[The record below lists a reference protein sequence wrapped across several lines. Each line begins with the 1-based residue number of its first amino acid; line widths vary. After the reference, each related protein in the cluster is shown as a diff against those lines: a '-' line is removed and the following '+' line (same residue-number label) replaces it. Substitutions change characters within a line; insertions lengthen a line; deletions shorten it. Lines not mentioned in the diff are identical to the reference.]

1 MADYYPLI
9 ARAVAGLEK
18 NTGDARRALYER
30 ARTALVAQLRSV
42 NPPLSEN
49 DVTRERLALEESI
62 RKVEAEA
69 ARKNNVDSTN
79 GAAPTRVRAPEFPR
93 WEPPPSSAMNDD
105 EPPPRHAA
113 EPQTRHAAEPQA
125 RHVAEPPPRHAAE
138 PQARQAAQ
146 PRSEAANGRQ
156 PAARPLRSSAPAAA
170 PATNGMLGG
179 ERYADPVFDQPIAS
193 EQAPNV
199 PPRPVRPK
207 SDRRSLLDA
216 GLKDFREGVP
226 APGEDNDPMPR
237 VVKNGPARE
246 NGALPSSH
254 DFDRIDAR
262 SYDPHSTA
270 MADYPAPPMLE
281 QGADYD
287 DARPLPAKARH
298 QGGPAMERVSRRSFG
313 DIVRLSLTL
322 LVLAGLL
329 GVIVWQWPN
338 MMSLYQSAR
347 TPSPPPTQVAGDQ
360 QPTKARKVPDRLEPS
375 GGTAPAAATQQPAL
389 AAAPVTGPA
398 ASGATVAQKVV
409 LYEEDPSDP
418 NGRRFVGSAIWRTEK
433 VSPGPGQP
441 EEVLIRAD
449 VEIPDRKLSMIWSL
463 RRNTDQ
469 SLPASHTVE
478 IMFKLPQ
485 DFPPGSVTNVPG
497 ILMKQTEQTR
507 GAPLAGHAV
516 KVTDSY
522 YLIGLSSYD
531 ADRENNLRM
540 LKERGWFDI
549 PVVYSNKRRAILAV
563 EKGTPGDRAFAEAF
577 AAWRQ

>member
-18 NTGDARRALYER
+18 NSGDARRALYER

-69 ARKNNVDSTN
+69 ARKTWVDPAN

-93 WEPPPSSAMNDD
+93 WDPPPASAAPDDD
-105 EPPPRHAA
+105 EQSP
-113 EPQTRHAAEPQA
+113 
-125 RHVAEPPPRHAAE
+125 
-138 PQARQAAQ
+138 RQAPA
-146 PRSEAANGRQ
+146 PRESANGRQ
-156 PAARPLRSSAPAAA
+156 PPTARSFRSPSPAPSAA
-170 PATNGMLGG
+170 PAQNSMLGG
-179 ERYADPVFDQPIAS
+179 ERYVDPVFDQPLPS
-193 EQAPNV
+193 EQAPNM
-199 PPRPVRPK
+199 PPRPATARPPK
-207 SDRRSLLDA
+207 QDRRSLQDS
-216 GLKDFREGVP
+216 GLKNFRDVVSEN
-226 APGEDNDPMPR
+226 GEDNDPLPR
-237 VVKNGPARE
+237 VVKEGPRRD
-246 NGALPSSH
+246 NGAAPPASH
-254 DFDRIDAR
+254 DFDRIDTR
-262 SYDPHSTA
+262 SYDPHGAPLS
-270 MADYPAPPMLE
+270 DYPAQPMLE
-281 QGADYD
+281 QGPDYD
-287 DARPLPAKARH
+287 EARPLPAKAR
-298 QGGPAMERVSRRSFG
+298 QGGAAMERASRRSIG
-313 DIVRLSLTL
+313 EYVRIALTL
-322 LVLAGLL
+322 LILAGLG

-338 MMSLYQSAR
+338 MASLYRSAR
-347 TPSPPPTQVAGDQ
+347 TSAPATQVADDS
-360 QPTKARKVPDRLEPS
+360 QPSKSRSTKVPDRLDQS
-375 GGTAPAAATQQPAL
+375 GGAPTAATQSQPTL
-389 AAAPVTGPA
+389 AAAP
-398 ASGATVAQKVV
+398 SGAAATGAAVAQKVV
-409 LYEEDPSDP
+409 LYEEDPNDP
-418 NGRRFVGSAIWRTEK
+418 QGKRFVGSAIWRTER

-441 EEVLIRAD
+441 EEVAIRAD
-449 VEIPDRKLSMIWSL
+449 VEIPDRKLTMTWSL

-478 IMFKLPQ
+478 IMFRLPQ

-507 GAPLAGHAV
+507 GSPLAGHAV

-522 YLIGLSSYD
+522 YLIGLSSFD
-531 ADRENNLRM
+531 ADRENNMRM

>member
-18 NTGDARRALYER
+18 NTGDGRRALYER

-69 ARKNNVDSTN
+69 SRKAWVDPAN
-79 GAAPTRVRAPEFPR
+79 GGAPTRVRAPEFPR
-93 WEPPPSSAMNDD
+93 WDPPPSTAPDDD
-105 EPPPRHAA
+105 EPPPRPAA
-113 EPQTRHAAEPQA
+113 EPQ
-125 RHVAEPPPRHAAE
+125 PRHAAE

-146 PRSEAANGRQ
+146 PRNEPLNGGRQ
-156 PAARPLRSSAPAAA
+156 APARPLRASNAAA
-170 PATNGMLGG
+170 ANAATAPVSNGMLAG
-179 ERYADPVFDQPIAS
+179 ERYAEPMFEQPVPP
-193 EQAPNV
+193 EQASNGA
-199 PPRPVRPK
+199 RPVTARAPK
-207 SDRRSLLDA
+207 QQQDRRSLQDA
-216 GLKDFREGVP
+216 GLKNFRAGVTEN
-226 APGEDNDPMPR
+226 GEDHDPLPR
-237 VVKNGPARE
+237 VVKNGP
-246 NGALPSSH
+246 LPTSH
-254 DFDRIDAR
+254 DFDRIDTR
-262 SYDPHSTA
+262 SYDPHG
-270 MADYPAPPMLE
+270 APMSDFPQMLE
-281 QGADYD
+281 QGPDYD
-287 DARPLPAKARH
+287 DARPLPAKAVR
-298 QGGPAMERVSRRSFG
+298 QGGGAAMERVSRRSLG
-313 DIVRLSLTL
+313 DVVRITFTL
-322 LVLAGLL
+322 LILAGLL

-338 MMSLYQSAR
+338 MMSIYQSAR
-347 TPSPPPTQVAGDQ
+347 APAPPPATTVAGDS
-360 QPTKARKVPDRLEPS
+360 QPTKTRSNKVTDRLEQPGQTGAPS
-375 GGTAPAAATQQPAL
+375 AAPSQPPTST
-389 AAAPVTGPA
+389 AAAPSGA
-398 ASGATVAQKVV
+398 AALGGATVAQKVV

-418 NGRRFVGSAIWRTEK
+418 NGRQFVGSAIWRVERL
-433 VSPGPGQP
+433 PPPAAGQP
-441 EEVLIRAD
+441 EEIAIRAD
-449 VEIPDRKLSMIWSL
+449 VEIPDRKLTMTWSL
-463 RRNTDQ
+463 RRNTDP

-478 IMFKLPQ
+478 ILFKLPQ
-485 DFPPGSVTNVPG
+485 DFPSGAVTNVPG

-522 YLIGLSSYD
+522 YLIGLSSFD

>member
-69 ARKNNVDSTN
+69 ARKSFVEPAN
-79 GAAPTRVRAPEFPR
+79 GGATQTRIRAPEFPR
-93 WEPPPSSAMNDD
+93 WDPPASTARDD
-105 EPPPRHAA
+105 EQPSRPS
-113 EPQTRHAAEPQA
+113 
-125 RHVAEPPPRHAAE
+125 
-138 PQARQAAQ
+138 AQ
-146 PRSEAANGRQ
+146 PRGEAVNGRQ
-156 PAARPLRSSAPAAA
+156 APTRSLRSQGPSVPPAQ
-170 PATNGMLGG
+170 NGMFGDQRQVDG
-179 ERYADPVFDQPIAS
+179 RQVDARKVDARQIDPALDQPVPS
-193 EQAPNV
+193 EQAPAN
-199 PPRPVRPK
+199 PPRPVTPRASK
-207 SDRRSLLDA
+207 QQDRRSLKDA
-216 GLKDFREGVP
+216 GLKNFRDVVAEN
-226 APGEDNDPMPR
+226 GEDTDPLPR
-237 VVKNGPARE
+237 VVKSGPRE
-246 NGALPSSH
+246 NGAMPPSSH
-254 DFDRIDAR
+254 EFDRLDTR
-262 SYDPHSTA
+262 SYDPHGSP
-270 MADYPAPPMLE
+270 MSDYAAQPMLE
-281 QGADYD
+281 QGPDYD
-287 DARPLPAKARH
+287 DARPLSPKARSAAAMDR
-298 QGGPAMERVSRRSFG
+298 GPRRSFG
-313 DIVRLSLTL
+313 DIIRTGLML
-322 LVLAGLL
+322 LILAGLG

-338 MMSLYQSAR
+338 MAALYRAAR
-347 TPSPPPTQVAGDQ
+347 APAPTTEVVRDS
-360 QPTKARKVPDRLEPS
+360 QPTTTRSTKITERLPQNDA
-375 GGTAPAAATQQPAL
+375 APAAPSQPQL
-389 AAAPVTGPA
+389 ANAPSAGTAA
-398 ASGATVAQKVV
+398 GATVAQKVV
-409 LYEEDPSDP
+409 LYEEDPDDP
-418 NGRRFVGSAIWRTEK
+418 QGKRFVGSAIWRTER

-441 EEVLIRAD
+441 EEIAIRAD
-449 VEIPDRKLSMIWSL
+449 VEIPDRKLTMTWSL

-478 IMFKLPQ
+478 IMFRLPQ
-485 DFPPGSVTNVPG
+485 DFPPGSVVNVPG

-522 YLIGLSSYD
+522 YLIGLSSFD

-549 PVVYSNKRRAILAV
+549 PVVYGNKRRAILAV

>member
-69 ARKNNVDSTN
+69 ARKTWVDPGN
-79 GAAPTRVRAPEFPR
+79 GAAQTRVRAPEFPR
-93 WEPPPSSAMNDD
+93 WDPPPPTAPEAEH
-105 EPPPRHAA
+105 EPPPRPAKQPRA
-113 EPQTRHAAEPQA
+113 EP
-125 RHVAEPPPRHAAE
+125 V
-138 PQARQAAQ
+138 
-146 PRSEAANGRQ
+146 NGRQ
-156 PAARPLRSSAPAAA
+156 APARPVRSPVAASAAA
-170 PATNGMLGG
+170 PAPIPVPAQNGMLGQQ
-179 ERYADPVFDQPIAS
+179 RSFDPVFDQPLSS
-193 EQAPNV
+193 EQAPGML
-199 PPRPVRPK
+199 PRPVAARPK
-207 SDRRSLLDA
+207 PDRRPLSDA
-216 GLKDFREGVP
+216 GLKDFREVVSD
-226 APGEDNDPMPR
+226 ADEDNDPLPR
-237 VVKNGPARE
+237 VVRSGPRE
-246 NGALPSSH
+246 NGAAPPVSH
-254 DFDRIDAR
+254 EFDRIDGR
-262 SYDPHSTA
+262 PFDPHGSPLS
-270 MADYPAPPMLE
+270 DYPAQPMLE
-281 QGADYD
+281 QGHDYD
-287 DARPLPAKARH
+287 DARSPSSKVR
-298 QGGPAMERVSRRSFG
+298 QGAAMERASRRSFG
-313 DIVRLSLTL
+313 DVIRIALTL
-322 LVLAGLL
+322 LVLAGLG

-338 MMSLYQSAR
+338 MASLYRSAR
-347 TPSPPPTQVAGDQ
+347 APAPPPTVVVNDS
-360 QPTKARKVPDRLEPS
+360 QPTTTRSPKITERFEPS
-375 GGTAPAAATQQPAL
+375 GSAAPTAPAQTTL
-389 AAAPVTGPA
+389 AAVPTGPA
-398 ASGATVAQKVV
+398 AAPGASVAQKVV

-418 NGRRFVGSAIWRTEK
+418 NGRRFVGSAIWRTER

-441 EEVLIRAD
+441 EEVAIRAD
-449 VEIPDRKLSMIWSL
+449 VEIPDRKLTMTWSL

-478 IMFKLPQ
+478 IMFRLPQ

-522 YLIGLSSYD
+522 YLIGLSSFD
-531 ADRENNLRM
+531 ADRESNLRM

>member
-69 ARKNNVDSTN
+69 ARKTWVDPGN
-79 GAAPTRVRAPEFPR
+79 GAAQTRVRAPEFPR
-93 WEPPPSSAMNDD
+93 WDPPPSTVPEEHEAR
-105 EPPPRHAA
+105 PRAA
-113 EPQTRHAAEPQA
+113 K
-125 RHVAEPPPRHAAE
+125 
-138 PQARQAAQ
+138 Q
-146 PRSEAANGRQ
+146 PRAEAPNGRQ
-156 PAARPLRSSAPAAA
+156 AAARPLRSPAPVAA
-170 PATNGMLGG
+170 PAPAEAPAQNGMLGA
-179 ERYADPVFDQPIAS
+179 ERSFDPVFDQPMSS
-193 EQAPNV
+193 EQAPGMQ
-199 PPRPVRPK
+199 PRPVAARPK
-207 SDRRSLLDA
+207 PDRRSLLD
-216 GLKDFREGVP
+216 GVKDFREVVSEN
-226 APGEDNDPMPR
+226 GEDHDPLPR
-237 VVKNGPARE
+237 VVRSGPRE
-246 NGALPSSH
+246 NGAALPASH
-254 DFDRIDAR
+254 EFDRIDGR
-262 SYDPHSTA
+262 PFDPHGSP
-270 MADYPAPPMLE
+270 MSDYPAQPMLE
-281 QGADYD
+281 QGPDYD
-287 DARPLPAKARH
+287 DARPHSSKVR
-298 QGGPAMERVSRRSFG
+298 QGAAMERASRRSFG
-313 DIVRLSLTL
+313 DIIRIALTL
-322 LVLAGLL
+322 LILAGLG

-338 MMSLYQSAR
+338 MASLYRSAR
-347 TPSPPPTQVAGDQ
+347 APAPPPTVVLNDS
-360 QPTKARKVPDRLEPS
+360 QPTTTRSPKITERFEPS
-375 GGTAPAAATQQPAL
+375 GGPAPTAAAQPTLTAV
-389 AAAPVTGPA
+389 PTGPA
-398 ASGATVAQKVV
+398 ASALGATVAQKVV
-409 LYEEDPSDP
+409 LYEEDPSEP
-418 NGRRFVGSAIWRTEK
+418 NGRRFVGSAIWRTER

-441 EEVLIRAD
+441 EEVAIRAD
-449 VEIPDRKLSMIWSL
+449 VEIPDRKLTMTWSL

-478 IMFKLPQ
+478 IMFRLPQ

-507 GAPLAGHAV
+507 GSPLAGHAV

-522 YLIGLSSYD
+522 YLIGLSSFD
-531 ADRENNLRM
+531 ADRESNLRM

>member
-69 ARKNNVDSTN
+69 ARKTWVDPAN
-79 GAAPTRVRAPEFPR
+79 GGAAQTRVRAPEFPR
-93 WEPPPSSAMNDD
+93 WDPPLPAARHDEEPPRPAA
-105 EPPPRHAA
+105 PPRN
-113 EPQTRHAAEPQA
+113 
-125 RHVAEPPPRHAAE
+125 
-138 PQARQAAQ
+138 
-146 PRSEAANGRQ
+146 EALNGRQ
-156 PAARPLRSSAPAAA
+156 PTARARAPGPSAP
-170 PATNGMLGG
+170 PASNGMRG
-179 ERYADPVFDQPIAS
+179 EQRHVDPMFEQPMPS
-193 EQAPNV
+193 EQGPPMPQRPPTPRAP
-199 PPRPVRPK
+199 K
-207 SDRRSLLDA
+207 QQDRRSLQEG
-216 GLKDFREGVP
+216 GLKNFRDVISESND
-226 APGEDNDPMPR
+226 DNDPLPR
-237 VVKNGPARE
+237 VVKSGPRE
-246 NGALPSSH
+246 NGAMPLPSSH
-254 DFDRIDAR
+254 EFDRLDSR
-262 SYDPHSTA
+262 SYDPHGSP
-270 MADYPAPPMLE
+270 MSDYPPQSMLE
-281 QGADYD
+281 QGPDYD
-287 DARPLPAKARH
+287 EGQPRASKGRQAA
-298 QGGPAMERVSRRSFG
+298 AMSQRSFG
-313 DIVRLSLTL
+313 DILRTALML
-322 LVLAGLL
+322 LILAGLG

-338 MMSLYQSAR
+338 MAALYRSAR
-347 TPSPPPTQVAGDQ
+347 APAPTTEIARDS
-360 QPTKARKVPDRLEPS
+360 QPTTTRSTKITDRLDQSGAGPIPS
-375 GGTAPAAATQQPAL
+375 QPQLANVPTDAA
-389 AAAPVTGPA
+389 
-398 ASGATVAQKVV
+398 GATVAQKVV
-409 LYEEDPSDP
+409 LYEEDPTDP
-418 NGRRFVGSAIWRTEK
+418 QGKRFVGSAIWRTER

-441 EEVLIRAD
+441 EEVAIRAD
-449 VEIPDRKLSMIWSL
+449 VEIPERKLAMTWSL
-463 RRNTDQ
+463 RRNNDQ

-478 IMFKLPQ
+478 IMFRLPQ
-485 DFPPGSVTNVPG
+485 DFPAGSVINVPG

-522 YLIGLSSYD
+522 YLIGLSSFD

>member
-69 ARKNNVDSTN
+69 ARKAWVDPAN
-79 GAAPTRVRAPEFPR
+79 GQAPTRVRAPEFPR
-93 WEPPPSSAMNDD
+93 WEPPPSAAHEDD
-105 EPPPRHAA
+105 EPHPRHAA
-113 EPQTRHAAEPQA
+113 EPQTRHAAEPQM
-125 RHVAEPPPRHAAE
+125 
-138 PQARQAAQ
+138 RQAA
-146 PRSEAANGRQ
+146 PLRGEGVNGRQ
-156 PAARPLRSSAPAAA
+156 PPVRPLRSAGPSPA

-179 ERYADPVFDQPIAS
+179 ERYVDPVFDQPMPS
-193 EQAPNV
+193 EQAPNM
-199 PPRPVRPK
+199 PPRPVTVRPPK
-207 SDRRSLLDA
+207 QDRRSLQDS
-216 GLKDFREGVP
+216 GLKNFREGVSEN
-226 APGEDNDPMPR
+226 GEDNDPLPR
-237 VVKNGPARE
+237 VVKSGPRD
-246 NGALPSSH
+246 NGAGLPASH
-254 DFDRIDAR
+254 DFDRIDSR
-262 SYDPHSTA
+262 SYDPHGAPLS
-270 MADYPAPPMLE
+270 DYPAPPMLE
-281 QGADYD
+281 QSHDYE
-287 DARPLPAKARH
+287 DARPLPSKAVR
-298 QGGPAMERVSRRSFG
+298 QGGPAIERASRRSFG
-313 DIVRLSLTL
+313 DIIRIALTL
-322 LVLAGLL
+322 LILAGLG

-338 MMSLYQSAR
+338 MASLYRSAR
-347 TPSPPPTQVAGDQ
+347 APAPPPTEVAGDAA
-360 QPTKARKVPDRLEPS
+360 PTKARSTKVTDRLEQTGAS
-375 GGTAPAAATQQPAL
+375 PAAPSQTTL
-389 AAAPVTGPA
+389 AAVPPA
-398 ASGATVAQKVV
+398 TGATVAQKVV

-418 NGRRFVGSAIWRTEK
+418 NGKRFVGSAIWRTER

-441 EEVLIRAD
+441 EEVAIRAD
-449 VEIPDRKLSMIWSL
+449 VEIPDRKLTMTWSL
-463 RRNTDQ
+463 RRNTDK

-478 IMFKLPQ
+478 IMFRLPQ
-485 DFPPGSVTNVPG
+485 DFPPGTVTNVPG

-522 YLIGLSSYD
+522 YLIGLSSFD
-531 ADRENNLRM
+531 ADRENNMRM

-563 EKGTPGDRAFAEAF
+563 EKGTPGDRVFAEAF

>member
-69 ARKNNVDSTN
+69 ARKTWVDPAN
-79 GAAPTRVRAPEFPR
+79 GPAPTRVRAPEFPR
-93 WEPPPSSAMNDD
+93 WEPPPVAAHDDD
-105 EPPPRHAA
+105 EPRPRPAAEPQMRHAA
-113 EPQTRHAAEPQA
+113 EPQIRH
-125 RHVAEPPPRHAAE
+125 
-138 PQARQAAQ
+138 AAQ
-146 PRSEAANGRQ
+146 PRSEPVNGR
-156 PAARPLRSSAPAAA
+156 PPPPARPLRSPGGSAAPAA
-170 PATNGMLGG
+170 NSMLSG
-179 ERYADPVFDQPIAS
+179 ERYVDPVFDQPMPS
-193 EQAPNV
+193 EQAPGM
-199 PPRPVRPK
+199 PPRPATARAPK
-207 SDRRSLLDA
+207 QQDRRSLQDS
-216 GLKDFREGVP
+216 GLKNFRDVVSEN
-226 APGEDNDPMPR
+226 GEDNDPLPR
-237 VVKNGPARE
+237 VVKSGPRD
-246 NGALPSSH
+246 NGAGFPASH

-262 SYDPHSTA
+262 SYDPHGA
-270 MADYPAPPMLE
+270 PLADYPAQPMLE

-287 DARPLPAKARH
+287 EARPLPAKVR
-298 QGGPAMERVSRRSFG
+298 QSVAMERVSRRSFG
-313 DIVRLSLTL
+313 DIVRIALTL
-322 LVLAGLL
+322 LILAGLG

-338 MMSLYQSAR
+338 MRSLYQSAR
-347 TPSPPPTQVAGDQ
+347 APAAPTEVAGDS
-360 QPTKARKVPDRLEPS
+360 QPTKTRSTKVPDRLDQT
-375 GGTAPAAATQQPAL
+375 GGAPAAPSQTTL
-389 AAAPVTGPA
+389 AAAPSGA
-398 ASGATVAQKVV
+398 AATAATVAQKVV
-409 LYEEDPSDP
+409 LYEEDPGDP
-418 NGRRFVGSAIWRTEK
+418 NGKRFVGSAIWRIER

-441 EEVLIRAD
+441 EEVAIRAD
-449 VEIPDRKLSMIWSL
+449 VEIPDRKLTMIWSL

-478 IMFKLPQ
+478 ILFKLPQ
-485 DFPPGSVTNVPG
+485 DFPPGAVTNVPG

-516 KVTDSY
+516 KVTDAY
-522 YLIGLSSYD
+522 YLIGLSSFD

-563 EKGTPGDRAFAEAF
+563 EKGTPGDRVFAEAF

>member
-69 ARKNNVDSTN
+69 ARKTWVDPAN
-79 GAAPTRVRAPEFPR
+79 GPAPARVRAPEFPR
-93 WEPPPSSAMNDD
+93 WDPPPASAAPDDD
-105 EPPPRHAA
+105 EPSPRHA
-113 EPQTRHAAEPQA
+113 P
-125 RHVAEPPPRHAAE
+125 
-138 PQARQAAQ
+138 Q
-146 PRSEAANGRQ
+146 PRESANGRQ
-156 PAARPLRSSAPAAA
+156 PPTARSLRSSNPPPSAA
-170 PATNGMLGG
+170 PAPAGMLGG
-179 ERYADPVFDQPIAS
+179 ERYVDPVFDQPLMP
-193 EQAPNV
+193 EQAPPV
-199 PPRPVRPK
+199 PPRPASARPPK
-207 SDRRSLLDA
+207 QDRRSLHDS
-216 GLKDFREGVP
+216 GLKNFRDVVSEN
-226 APGEDNDPMPR
+226 GEDNDPLPR
-237 VVKNGPARE
+237 VVKEGPRRD
-246 NGALPSSH
+246 NGAAPPASH
-254 DFDRIDAR
+254 DFDRIDSR
-262 SYDPHSTA
+262 SYDPHGAPLS
-270 MADYPAPPMLE
+270 DYPAQPMLE
-281 QGADYD
+281 QGPDYD
-287 DARPLPAKARH
+287 EVRPLPAKTR
-298 QGGPAMERVSRRSFG
+298 QGGAAAAMERASRRSIG
-313 DIVRLSLTL
+313 EYVRIALTL
-322 LVLAGLL
+322 LILAGLG

-338 MMSLYQSAR
+338 MASLYRSAR
-347 TPSPPPTQVAGDQ
+347 TTAPATQVADDS
-360 QPTKARKVPDRLEPS
+360 QPTKTRSTKVPDRLEQN
-375 GGTAPAAATQQPAL
+375 GGAPAAAPQSQPAL
-389 AAAPVTGPA
+389 AAAPSGA
-398 ASGATVAQKVV
+398 AATGATVAQKVV
-409 LYEEDPSDP
+409 LYEEDPTEP
-418 NGRRFVGSAIWRTEK
+418 QGRRFVGSAIWRTER

-441 EEVLIRAD
+441 EEVAIRAD
-449 VEIPDRKLSMIWSL
+449 VEIPDRKLAMTWSL

-478 IMFKLPQ
+478 IMFRLPQ

-507 GAPLAGHAV
+507 GSPLAGHAV

-522 YLIGLSSYD
+522 YLIGLSSFD

>member
-1 MADYYPLI
+1 
-9 ARAVAGLEK
+9 
-18 NTGDARRALYER
+18 
-30 ARTALVAQLRSV
+30 
-42 NPPLSEN
+42 
-49 DVTRERLALEESI
+49 
-62 RKVEAEA
+62 
-69 ARKNNVDSTN
+69 
-79 GAAPTRVRAPEFPR
+79 
-93 WEPPPSSAMNDD
+93 
-105 EPPPRHAA
+105 
-113 EPQTRHAAEPQA
+113 
-125 RHVAEPPPRHAAE
+125 
-138 PQARQAAQ
+138 
-146 PRSEAANGRQ
+146 
-156 PAARPLRSSAPAAA
+156 
-170 PATNGMLGG
+170 
-179 ERYADPVFDQPIAS
+179 
-193 EQAPNV
+193 
-199 PPRPVRPK
+199 
-207 SDRRSLLDA
+207 
-216 GLKDFREGVP
+216 
-226 APGEDNDPMPR
+226 
-237 VVKNGPARE
+237 
-246 NGALPSSH
+246 
-254 DFDRIDAR
+254 
-262 SYDPHSTA
+262 
-270 MADYPAPPMLE
+270 
-281 QGADYD
+281 
-287 DARPLPAKARH
+287 
-298 QGGPAMERVSRRSFG
+298 
-313 DIVRLSLTL
+313 
-322 LVLAGLL
+322 
-329 GVIVWQWPN
+329 

-375 GGTAPAAATQQPAL
+375 GGTAPAAATQQPTL

-418 NGRRFVGSAIWRTEK
+418 NGRRFVGSAIWRTET

>member
-9 ARAVAGLEK
+9 ARAVAGLDK
-18 NTGDARRALYER
+18 NTGDGRRALYER

-69 ARKNNVDSTN
+69 ARKGWVDPGN

-93 WEPPPSSAMNDD
+93 WDPPPPSAPDDD
-105 EPPPRHAA
+105 EPPRHAA
-113 EPQTRHAAEPQA
+113 ETNTRHA
-125 RHVAEPPPRHAAE
+125 PPSRGE
-138 PQARQAAQ
+138 GV
-146 PRSEAANGRQ
+146 NGR
-156 PAARPLRSSAPAAA
+156 PASARSLRASNVSAA
-170 PATNGMLGG
+170 PAPNGMRGEH
-179 ERYADPVFDQPIAS
+179 ERYADPVFDQPLPS
-193 EQAPNV
+193 EQAPNM
-199 PPRPVRPK
+199 PPRPATARTAKP
-207 SDRRSLLDA
+207 SDRRSLQDA
-216 GLKDFREGVP
+216 GLKNFRDGVSDN
-226 APGEDNDPMPR
+226 GEDNDPLPR
-237 VVKNGPARE
+237 VVKNGPRE
-246 NGALPSSH
+246 NGPMPPTSH

-262 SYDPHSTA
+262 SYDPHGAPMS
-270 MADYPAPPMLE
+270 DYPAQPMLE
-281 QGADYD
+281 QGPDYED
-287 DARPLPAKARH
+287 EPRPLPAKARAGGAT
-298 QGGPAMERVSRRSFG
+298 GGPAVARASRRSFG
-313 DIVRLSLTL
+313 EYVRIALTL
-322 LVLAGLL
+322 LILAGLG

-338 MMSLYQSAR
+338 MASLYRSAR
-347 TPSPPPTQVAGDQ
+347 APATAPQVAGDS
-360 QPTKARKVPDRLEPS
+360 QPTTTRPAKVTERFGQS
-375 GGTAPAAATQQPAL
+375 GDTPTAAPAAPAPNRV
-389 AAAPVTGPA
+389 AVAPPTGPA

-409 LYEEDPSDP
+409 LYEEDPTDP
-418 NGRRFVGSAIWRTEK
+418 NGKQFVGSAIWRVER
-433 VSPGPGQP
+433 VPPSGPGQP
-441 EEVLIRAD
+441 EEVAIRAD
-449 VEIPDRKLSMIWSL
+449 VEIPDRKLTMTWSL

-478 IMFKLPQ
+478 ILFKLPQ

-522 YLIGLSSYD
+522 YLIGLSSFD